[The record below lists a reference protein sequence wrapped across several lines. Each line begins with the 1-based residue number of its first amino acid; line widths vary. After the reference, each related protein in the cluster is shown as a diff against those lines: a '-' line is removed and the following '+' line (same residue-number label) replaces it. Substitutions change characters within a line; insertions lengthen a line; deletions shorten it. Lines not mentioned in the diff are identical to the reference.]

1 MKGYFISMNRVIY
14 RNLVTSDY
22 EIIKELIGEAFG
34 FSDFIKDKELLDTIL
49 SGYLQ
54 ECILDS
60 SFSKI
65 AQKDGKVI
73 SFILGNAKNDKNHI
87 INSSNPLDIDMN
99 SIKSII
105 SNKEN
110 RTLLEE
116 FLKIQTTYKEI
127 IKGKEDQFQG
137 CIQLFVISKESRGL
151 GVGKTLVKYLSDY
164 MKSMNV
170 KSLYL
175 FTDSR
180 CNYGFYDS
188 QNFNKLNERQVSF
201 DYVDAKLD
209 IFLYGYKF

>member
-1 MKGYFISMNRVIY
+1 MNKVIY
-14 RNLVTSDY
+14 RDLVTSDY
-22 EIIKELIGEAFG
+22 KIIKELIGEAFG
-34 FSDFIKDKELLDTIL
+34 FSDFIKDKELLDIVL

-54 ECILDS
+54 ECILNS
-60 SFSKI
+60 SFSKV
-65 AQKDGKVI
+65 AQKNGKVI
-73 SFILGNAKNDKNHI
+73 GFILGNAKNDKNRI
-87 INSSNPLDIDMN
+87 ISSSNPLDIDMN
-99 SIKSII
+99 SIESII

-110 RTLLEE
+110 HTLLEE

-137 CIQLFVISKESRGL
+137 CIQLFVVSKESRGL

-170 KSLYL
+170 NSLYL

-188 QNFNKLNERQVSF
+188 QNFNKLNEKQVSF
-201 DYVDAKLD
+201 DSVNAKLD
-209 IFLYGYKF
+209 IFLYGYRF

>member
-1 MKGYFISMNRVIY
+1 MNRVIY
-14 RNLVTSDY
+14 RDLVTSDY

-34 FSDFIKDKELLDTIL
+34 FSDFIKDKELLDVIL

-65 AQKDGKVI
+65 AQKDSKVI
-73 SFILGNAKNDKNHI
+73 GFILGNAKNDKNHI

-137 CIQLFVISKESRGL
+137 CIQLFVVSKESRGL

-188 QNFNKLNERQVSF
+188 QNFNKLNEKQVSF

>member
-1 MKGYFISMNRVIY
+1 MNKVIY
-14 RNLVTSDY
+14 RDLVTSDY
-22 EIIKELIGEAFG
+22 QTIKELIGEAFG
-34 FSDFIKDKELLDTIL
+34 FSDFIKDKELLDIVL

-54 ECILDS
+54 ECILNS
-60 SFSKI
+60 SFSKV

-73 SFILGNAKNDKNHI
+73 GFILGNAKNDKNRI
-87 INSSNPLDIDMN
+87 INSSNPLDIDMY
-99 SIKSII
+99 SIESIV

-137 CIQLFVISKESRGL
+137 CIQLFVVSKESRGL

-188 QNFNKLNERQVSF
+188 QNFNKLNEKQVSF
-201 DYVDAKLD
+201 DCVDAKLD

>member
-1 MKGYFISMNRVIY
+1 MNKVIY
-14 RNLVTSDY
+14 RDLVTSDY
-22 EIIKELIGEAFG
+22 ETIKELIGEAFG
-34 FSDFIKDKELLDTIL
+34 FSDFIKDKELLDIML

-60 SFSKI
+60 SFSKV

-73 SFILGNAKNDKNHI
+73 GFILGNAKNDKNRI
-87 INSSNPLDIDMN
+87 INSNNPLDIDMN
-99 SIKSII
+99 SIESII

-137 CIQLFVISKESRGL
+137 CIQLFVVSKESRGL
-151 GVGKTLVKYLSDY
+151 GVGKALVKYLSDY

-188 QNFNKLNERQVSF
+188 QNFNKLNEKQVSF
-201 DYVDAKLD
+201 DCVDAKLD

>member
-1 MKGYFISMNRVIY
+1 MNKVIY
-14 RNLVTSDY
+14 RDLVTSDY
-22 EIIKELIGEAFG
+22 KIIKELIGEAFG
-34 FSDFIKDKELLDTIL
+34 FSDFIKDKELLDIVL

-54 ECILDS
+54 ECILNS
-60 SFSKI
+60 SFSKV
-65 AQKDGKVI
+65 AQKNGKVI
-73 SFILGNAKNDKNHI
+73 GFILGNAKNDKNRI
-87 INSSNPLDIDMN
+87 ISSSNPLDIDMN
-99 SIKSII
+99 SIESII

-110 RTLLEE
+110 HTLLEE

-137 CIQLFVISKESRGL
+137 CIQLFVVSKESRGL

-188 QNFNKLNERQVSF
+188 QNFNKLNEKQVSF
-201 DYVDAKLD
+201 DSVNAKLD
-209 IFLYGYKF
+209 IFLYGYRF

>member
-1 MKGYFISMNRVIY
+1 MNKVIY
-14 RNLVTSDY
+14 RDLVTSDY
-22 EIIKELIGEAFG
+22 ETIKELIGEAFG
-34 FSDFIKDKELLDTIL
+34 FSDFIKDKELLDIML

-60 SFSKI
+60 SFSKV

-73 SFILGNAKNDKNHI
+73 GFILGNAKNDKNRI
-87 INSSNPLDIDMN
+87 INSDNPLDIDMN
-99 SIKSII
+99 SIESIV

-137 CIQLFVISKESRGL
+137 CIQLFVVSKESRGL
-151 GVGKTLVKYLSDY
+151 GVGKTLVEYLSDY

-188 QNFNKLNERQVSF
+188 QNFNKLNEKQVSF

>member
-1 MKGYFISMNRVIY
+1 MNKVIY
-14 RNLVTSDY
+14 RDLVTSDY
-22 EIIKELIGEAFG
+22 KTIKELIGEAFG
-34 FSDFIKDKELLDTIL
+34 FSDFIKDKDLLDIVL

-54 ECILDS
+54 ECILNS
-60 SFSKI
+60 SFSKV

-73 SFILGNAKNDKNHI
+73 GFILGNAKNDKNRI
-87 INSSNPLDIDMN
+87 INSSNPLDINMN
-99 SIKSII
+99 SIESIV

-137 CIQLFVISKESRGL
+137 CIQLFVVSKESRGL

-188 QNFNKLNERQVSF
+188 QNFNKLNEKQVSF
-201 DYVDAKLD
+201 DCVDAKLD

>member
-1 MKGYFISMNRVIY
+1 MNRVIY
-14 RNLVTSDY
+14 RDLVTSDY

-34 FSDFIKDKELLDTIL
+34 FSDFIKDKELLDVIL

-73 SFILGNAKNDKNHI
+73 GFILGNAKNDKNHI

-137 CIQLFVISKESRGL
+137 CIQLFVVSKESRGL

-188 QNFNKLNERQVSF
+188 QNFNKLNEKQVSF

>member
-1 MKGYFISMNRVIY
+1 MNRVIY
-14 RNLVTSDY
+14 RDLVTSDY

-34 FSDFIKDKELLDTIL
+34 FSDFIKDNELLDVIL

-73 SFILGNAKNDKNHI
+73 GFILGNAKNDKNHI

-137 CIQLFVISKESRGL
+137 CIQLFVVSKESRGL

-188 QNFNKLNERQVSF
+188 QNFNKLNEKQVSF

>member
-1 MKGYFISMNRVIY
+1 MNRVIY
-14 RNLVTSDY
+14 RDLVTSDY

-34 FSDFIKDKELLDTIL
+34 FSDFIKDKELLDVIL

-65 AQKDGKVI
+65 AQKDSKVI
-73 SFILGNAKNDKNHI
+73 GFILGNAKNDKNHI

-116 FLKIQTTYKEI
+116 FLKIQTAYKEI

-137 CIQLFVISKESRGL
+137 CIQLFVVSKESRGL

-188 QNFNKLNERQVSF
+188 QNFNKLNEKQVSF

>member
-1 MKGYFISMNRVIY
+1 MNKVIY
-14 RNLVTSDY
+14 RDLVTSDY
-22 EIIKELIGEAFG
+22 ETIKELIGEAFG
-34 FSDFIKDKELLDTIL
+34 FSDFIKDKELLDIML

-60 SFSKI
+60 SFSKV

-73 SFILGNAKNDKNHI
+73 GFILGNAKNDKNRI
-87 INSSNPLDIDMN
+87 INSNNPLDIDMN
-99 SIKSII
+99 SIESII

-137 CIQLFVISKESRGL
+137 CIQLFVVSKESRGL
-151 GVGKTLVKYLSDY
+151 GVGKALVKYLSDY

-188 QNFNKLNERQVSF
+188 QNFNKLNEKQVSF
-201 DYVDAKLD
+201 DCADAKLD

>member
-1 MKGYFISMNRVIY
+1 MNKVIY
-14 RNLVTSDY
+14 RDLVTSDY
-22 EIIKELIGEAFG
+22 KIIKELIGEAFG
-34 FSDFIKDKELLDTIL
+34 FSDFIKDKELLDIIL

-54 ECILDS
+54 ECILNS
-60 SFSKI
+60 SFSKV
-65 AQKDGKVI
+65 AQKNGKVI
-73 SFILGNAKNDKNHI
+73 GFILGNAKNDKNRI
-87 INSSNPLDIDMN
+87 ISSSNPLDINMN
-99 SIKSII
+99 SIESIV

-137 CIQLFVISKESRGL
+137 CIQLFVVSKESRGL

-188 QNFNKLNERQVSF
+188 QNFNKLNEKQVSF
-201 DYVDAKLD
+201 DCVDAKLD

>member
-1 MKGYFISMNRVIY
+1 MNKVIY
-14 RNLVTSDY
+14 RDLVTSDY
-22 EIIKELIGEAFG
+22 ETIKELIGEAFG
-34 FSDFIKDKELLDTIL
+34 FSDFIKDKDLLDIML

-60 SFSKI
+60 SFSKV

-73 SFILGNAKNDKNHI
+73 GFILGNAKNDKNRI
-87 INSSNPLDIDMN
+87 INSDNPLDIDMN
-99 SIKSII
+99 SIESIVN
-105 SNKEN
+105 SKEN

-116 FLKIQTTYKEI
+116 FLKIQTAYKEV

-137 CIQLFVISKESRGL
+137 CIQLFVVSKESRGL
-151 GVGKTLVKYLSDY
+151 GVGKALVKYLSDY

-188 QNFNKLNERQVSF
+188 QNFNKLNEKQVSF
-201 DYVDAKLD
+201 DYVHAKLD

>member
-1 MKGYFISMNRVIY
+1 MNKVIY
-14 RNLVTSDY
+14 RDLVTSDY
-22 EIIKELIGEAFG
+22 ETIKELIGEAFG
-34 FSDFIKDKELLDTIL
+34 FSDFIKDKDLLDIVL

-54 ECILDS
+54 ECILNS
-60 SFSKI
+60 SFSKV

-73 SFILGNAKNDKNHI
+73 GFILGNAKNDKNRI
-87 INSSNPLDIDMN
+87 INSSNPLDINMN
-99 SIKSII
+99 SIESIV

-137 CIQLFVISKESRGL
+137 CIQLFVVSKESRGL

-188 QNFNKLNERQVSF
+188 QNFNKLNEKQVSF
-201 DYVDAKLD
+201 DCVDAKLD